1 MFLLDDQLRNTIQQ
15 GYRDFLNS
23 RSLKARLGQ
32 KQMIAAIAN
41 TLGNP
46 DADNRLAVIEAG
58 TGTGKTVAYLIAA
71 LPLARYLDKTV
82 VVATGTV
89 ALQEQL
95 IHKDLPDLQQA
106 CDWDYGV
113 ALVKG
118 RGRYACN
125 LRLEQCMDAINSK
138 EDGQFLFEDELQFNP
153 TEQTETL
160 YKELSSSLADGS
172 WDGDRDAWDTRI
184 DDIDWRA
191 LTIDRRQCSGR
202 RCRFVDQ
209 CAFFQARS
217 ELEEAECIIANHDL
231 VMADLALGGGAILP
245 APEDCIYIFDEG
257 HRLGD
262 TAVHHF
268 SAQCRV
274 EGTLS
279 WLQRLAKQIKGQTS
293 LFEKDT
299 AINEL
304 LPRIDKGASEIAER
318 ISIAYPLFKQFF
330 DNAPEALERYR
341 FPLGDV
347 GESIRDLAQQI
358 ASSVNACMGRI
369 EALEDI
375 LSEALS
381 SKDYPVPTPDLELF
395 YQQVGSWLSRAENL
409 LALWQ
414 RLKIQPESNTV
425 PMACWLKLDDSSNA
439 NVDIAINASPVQATD
454 ILREQLWG
462 SCYAAVI
469 TSATLQ
475 SLGTFNTLKRETGV
489 LESALFLSV
498 AGAFDHNKAAVL
510 QVPEDC
516 IEGNRIEEHT
526 EYIISQLP
534 KVIEKQAGTLVL
546 FSSRHQMQQVYEG
559 LDKDLQG
566 IILIQGQYSNR
577 ELVRLH
583 KERIDQGDSSLLMG
597 LASFAEGVDLPG
609 DYCKHV
615 VIAKLPFVVPDD
627 PLHEALSE
635 WIEQNG
641 GNSFF
646 DLSLPIASLRL
657 IQACGRLLR
666 TETDTGTIS
675 ILDKRLL
682 TKRYGSQLLDALP
695 PFRRQTT
702 TLS

>member
-1 MFLLDDQLRNTIQQ
+1 
-15 GYRDFLNS
+15 
-23 RSLKARLGQ
+23 
-32 KQMIAAIAN
+32 
-41 TLGNP
+41 
-46 DADNRLAVIEAG
+46 
-58 TGTGKTVAYLIAA
+58 
-71 LPLARYLDKTV
+71 
-82 VVATGTV
+82 
-89 ALQEQL
+89 
-95 IHKDLPDLQQA
+95 
-106 CDWDYGV
+106 
-113 ALVKG
+113 
-118 RGRYACN
+118 
-125 LRLEQCMDAINSK
+125 
-138 EDGQFLFEDELQFNP
+138 
-153 TEQTETL
+153 
-160 YKELSSSLADGS
+160 
-172 WDGDRDAWDTRI
+172 
-184 DDIDWRA
+184 
-191 LTIDRRQCSGR
+191 
-202 RCRFVDQ
+202 
-209 CAFFQARS
+209 
-217 ELEEAECIIANHDL
+217 
-231 VMADLALGGGAILP
+231 
-245 APEDCIYIFDEG
+245 
-257 HRLGD
+257 
-262 TAVHHF
+262 
-268 SAQCRV
+268 
-274 EGTLS
+274 
-279 WLQRLAKQIKGQTS
+279 
-293 LFEKDT
+293 
-299 AINEL
+299 
-304 LPRIDKGASEIAER
+304 
-318 ISIAYPLFKQFF
+318 
-330 DNAPEALERYR
+330 
-341 FPLGDV
+341 
-347 GESIRDLAQQI
+347 
-358 ASSVNACMGRI
+358 
-369 EALEDI
+369 
-375 LSEALS
+375 
-381 SKDYPVPTPDLELF
+381 
-395 YQQVGSWLSRAENL
+395 
-409 LALWQ
+409 
-414 RLKIQPESNTV
+414 
-425 PMACWLKLDDSSNA
+425 MACWLKLDDSANG

-526 EYIISQLP
+526 DYIISQLP

-702 TLS
+702 NLS